1 MALTPPCTFCLG
13 VIFQKKE
20 RKTAD
25 FLLTHLQILMG
36 STPIQTSHNS
46 TEVNASIHGGP
57 HNNLANMSVNAL

>member
-20 RKTAD
+20 GKTEV
-25 FLLTHLQILMG
+25 FLTHLQILMR
-36 STPIQTSHNS
+36 STPTQTSHNR
-46 TEVNASIHGGP
+46 TEVNRSIQGGP